1 MWVPWKAI
9 LYCWVDVIKINQHYA
24 LGKRPSICHPPL
36 PGFRA
41 VHAAQR
47 RSQSASDLHA
57 LLYQNKQL
65 LCRAAHTAKRYVKQ
79 PLIVPHKSA
88 LCSLP
93 CRWPLY
99 AWWCYLSLEHCT
111 MTVRVLS
118 LQLQVVMYY
127 HMQQHWFR
135 VNNPNMSAVR
145 HSFALLHACI
155 CTATESICDLCMH
168 YMQST
173 LGQNLD
179 PDWTATGSFQHHSH
193 TFAIEWHCLAR
204 PHRVAKLTVMVTIW
218 STVYCVCDMYAC
230 ITRKMNDLTEKRRHA
245 VQQAAACR
253 TCLKPLLKCRF
264 VQTHAAHAYAY
275 SWSCHCLRMHHV
287 QFCRVCWLTMMF
299 VCLDQVPRLVLQ
311 HRERHMPSSLDHVMG
326 D

>member
-1 MWVPWKAI
+1 MSVAPLCLMMLPESWA
-9 LYCWVDVIKINQHYA
+9 LYHDCTSAESPFTSCDV
-24 LGKRPSICHPPL
+24 L
-36 PGFRA
+36 P
-41 VHAAQR
+41 HAAALISGQ
-47 RSQSASDLHA
+47 QPKYECCATFICSAA
-57 LLYQNKQL
+57 
-65 LCRAAHTAKRYVKQ
+65 
-79 PLIVPHKSA
+79 
-88 LCSLP
+88 
-93 CRWPLY
+93 
-99 AWWCYLSLEHCT
+99 
-111 MTVRVLS
+111 
-118 LQLQVVMYY
+118 
-127 HMQQHWFR
+127 
-135 VNNPNMSAVR
+135 
-145 HSFALLHACI
+145 